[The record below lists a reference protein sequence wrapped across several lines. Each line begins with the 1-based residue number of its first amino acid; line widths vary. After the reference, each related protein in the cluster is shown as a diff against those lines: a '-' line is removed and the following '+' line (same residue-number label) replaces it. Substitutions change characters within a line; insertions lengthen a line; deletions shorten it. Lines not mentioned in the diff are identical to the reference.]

1 MSDTYT
7 WAEVSSE
14 EEEEG
19 VNRLFEPDRLI
30 GMFKGFTEEGLEFRA
45 EIVSPYQP
53 SEELTPRIGQFLL
66 VELGSPDEAALG
78 RITRFFPVGVLA
90 GREGDEYL
98 AEMQRSNN
106 EVPAQLKESR
116 LRYNVKVRLL
126 GGLRLDHRSGGR
138 RPLFIPTVRKLPHLG
153 ARVALPGEEIL
164 SFLCNLGAQT
174 DTAQPIGYFSLGE
187 IIYNGGESTGEDFL
201 LPQPQSFPVN
211 FDVKSLISRRSFIFA
226 RAGYGKSNMLKLL
239 ISQLYADDGPKDRSD
254 RSVGM
259 LVLDPEGEYFWP
271 DEDRRPGLCNVP
283 HLKDKV
289 AVFTDRLEP
298 NPYYGSWKIGGI
310 RLDVRE
316 LRPSDV
322 VSLCIP
328 EDRQNQQN
336 VAKLRGLQSNQWR
349 QLIDYVAENGHN
361 ADEKQIQTI
370 AGFRGSEG
378 VEARAMRSNIVTI
391 VNRLHDPDGTLQT
404 QVAKMLAEGMIVVVD
419 LSLVTGSIGLQIS
432 GLLLKSIFD
441 YNQYNFTSSG
451 GGTGIIPTIAVLEEA
466 QSVLSR
472 RASDESPF
480 VQWVKEGRKYGL
492 GAIMVTQQPGSM
504 APELLSQGDN
514 FFTFHLL
521 SANDLKTLQQ
531 HNAHFSDD
539 ILASVLNEP
548 IKGNFFFW
556 SAPDQPFVLSA
567 RILNFDTIG
576 TDVPGAQHITAPLD
590 VRANRFQGEVR
601 EAELGLATAV
611 RETITSTSTADGK
624 GVEFYG
630 LPNQHSSRNTYLAC
644 YKPRLSIQAAKKL
657 DEDSRARFCGS
668 REGQF
673 VQDQHLENALK
684 KSGIVAEVKRVEARR
699 SDGKAGDY
707 YLIPLSVFDGQEPR
721 IRETLSL
728 KDDK

>member
-1 MSDTYT
+1 MD
-7 WAEVSSE
+7 
-14 EEEEG
+14 
-19 VNRLFEPDRLI
+19 RLFEPDRLI
-30 GMFKGFTEEGLEFRA
+30 GMFKGFVEEGLEFRA

-98 AEMQRSNN
+98 AEMQRSNS

-126 GGLRLDHRSGGR
+126 GGLRLDRRSGGR

-153 ARVALPGEEIL
+153 ARVALPGDEIL

-187 IIYNGGESTGEDFL
+187 IIYNGGESTGENFL

-239 ISQLYADDGPKDRSD
+239 ISQLYADDGPKDRSG

-283 HLKDKV
+283 HLKDKI

-310 RLDVRE
+310 KLDVRE

-336 VAKLRGLQSNQWR
+336 VAKLRGLQRNQWR

-361 ADEKQIQTI
+361 AAERRIQTI
-370 AGFRGSEG
+370 AEFRESEG

-451 GGTGIIPTIAVLEEA
+451 GGAGIIPTIAVLEEA
-466 QSVLSR
+466 QSVLGR

-548 IKGNFFFW
+548 IKGNCFFW

-576 TDVPGAQHITAPLD
+576 TDVPDALQITAPLD
-590 VRANRFQGEVR
+590 VRAGRFQGEAR
-601 EAELGLATAV
+601 QADLGLTTAV

-624 GVEFYG
+624 GIEFYG
-630 LPNQHSSRNTYLAC
+630 LPNQHSSSETHLAC
-644 YKPRLSIQAAKKL
+644 YKPRLSIQTAKKL
-657 DEDSRARFCGS
+657 DEDSRVRFCGS
-668 REGQF
+668 RESQF
-673 VQDQHLENALK
+673 IQDQHLENALK
-684 KSGIVAEVKRVEARR
+684 NSGIVAEIKRIKASR
-699 SDGKAGDY
+699 SDGKTGDY
-707 YLIPLSVFDGQEPR
+707 YLIPLSAFDGQEPR

-728 KDDK
+728 KNDK